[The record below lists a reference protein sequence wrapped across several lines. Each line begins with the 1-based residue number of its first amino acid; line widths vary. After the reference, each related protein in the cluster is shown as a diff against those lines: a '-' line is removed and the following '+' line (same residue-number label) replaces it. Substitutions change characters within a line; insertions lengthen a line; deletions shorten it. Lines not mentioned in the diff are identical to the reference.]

1 MCKKHIKI
9 DLLKDNLTL
18 LNNYEINV
26 LGVMKNISQK

>member
-9 DLLKDNLTL
+9 DTLKGNLTL
-18 LNNYEINV
+18 LNNYDINV

>member
-9 DLLKDNLTL
+9 DTLKVNFTL